1 MISVVTAEEPTV
13 QQRVHAELRLIRQN
27 VTGVF
32 GSLVATTDG
41 FLVSHDVPDVEPTEL
56 AALVATT
63 RAVAS
68 ATMGAT
74 GRGHFREAVTRG
86 SNGYVAV
93 YAAGQVAIVA
103 VIGSGELNA
112 GMLQFQTRDIVQR
125 IAGYATEFASWSD
138 GDASAGR
145 RRPHCVPPHRILPH
159 LILPHRIL
167 PHRVRLPKPASPSP
181 DRW

>member
-138 GDASAGR
+138 GDANAGQPQTAPHPAAPHPAAPR
-145 RRPHCVPPHRILPH
+145 PAAEAGVTEPGPLVMRRPTAP
-159 LILPHRIL
+159 
-167 PHRVRLPKPASPSP
+167 
-181 DRW
+181 